1 MNGCPIDHPEE
12 GSDLLTQDV
21 EDLVANFMIFDP
33 RLAADPYPVL
43 DRIREKCPIGYS
55 KQFGGYWVLT
65 KVEHMRHVLTHP
77 ELFSSTVPIIPRLP
91 SENMLLNIPVGVDP
105 PDHTAYRR
113 LLGSIFSPTRIKS
126 LEPAIRDY
134 AQRAAHRITAQD
146 GPIDFLHDFAVPL
159 PAAALLSTLG
169 LPETDLELLLRF
181 RDEMT
186 TSQFSPD
193 PGVREHFV
201 NVTFHE
207 ISEYFQRGIEARRD
221 RATAADDF
229 FTAIVHS
236 RFRDERPLTDPE
248 IIGIVS
254 LLISAGLDTTAAQLC
269 FFMIFFAAHPQRW
282 QEIIDHPRRIPGAVE
297 ELLRLHSSV
306 TPGRLVMADTEI
318 GGVPVK
324 KDEMVCVVL
333 PASAHDED
341 EFPDALTADFERSPN
356 RHLAFGGGPHLCL
369 GANLARF
376 QLRIALEELTRAM
389 PSFRIASGT
398 APERVTGIL
407 MGVTSLFL
415 EPQS

>member
-1 MNGCPIDHPEE
+1 VSGCPIDHS
-12 GSDLLTQDV
+12 GVLSQDI
-21 EDLVANFMIFDP
+21 EDIIANFMIFDP
-33 RLAADPYPVL
+33 RLADDPYTML
-43 DRIREKCPIGYS
+43 DRMRTECPIGYS
-55 KQFGGYWVLT
+55 KQFGGYWVIT
-65 KVEHMRHVLTHP
+65 KGEYIREVLAHP

-113 LLGSIFSPTRIKS
+113 LLGAIFSPTRIKA

-134 AQRAAHRITAQD
+134 ARKAAEGLVAQD
-146 GPIDFLHDFAVPL
+146 GPVDFLHDFAVPL
-159 PAAALLSTLG
+159 PAAALLNTLG
-169 LPETDLELLLRF
+169 LPAGDLDVLLRY

-193 PGVREHFV
+193 PAVRDRFV

-207 ISEYFQRGIEARRD
+207 ISAYFQKHIEARRD
-221 RATAADDF
+221 RDTASDDF

-254 LLISAGLDTTAAQLC
+254 LLISAGLDTTAAQLS
-269 FFMIFFAAHPQRW
+269 FFMIFFAEYQDRW
-282 QEIIDHPRRIPGAVE
+282 QEIIDHPERIPGAVE
-297 ELLRLHSSV
+297 ELLRLNSSV
-306 TPGRLVMADTEI
+306 TPGRLVMADTEV
-318 GGVPVK
+318 GGVSFK
-324 KDEMVCVVL
+324 KDDMVAIVL
-333 PASAHDED
+333 PATAHDED
-341 EFPDALTADFERSPN
+341 DFPSATEADFGRTPN

-389 PSFRIASGT
+389 PRFGVARGT
-398 APERVTGIL
+398 TPERVTGIL

-415 EPQS
+415 EVHRA